1 MKTSR
6 KPIIDKMVELDMLQM
21 SEGETFQEWK
31 SSWERVGLS
40 MDLNK
45 TASEKLATEFFLC
58 FNDPEK
64 SLRDY
69 KLKISEEVRSSA
81 LPYAMKKGGAKLL
94 LEVSARIDR
103 VNLNSG
109 V

>member
-1 MKTSR
+1 
-6 KPIIDKMVELDMLQM
+6 MVELNMLQM
-21 SEGETFQEWK
+21 NEGETFQEWK
-31 SSWERVGLS
+31 STWERIGLS

-45 TASEKLATEFFLC
+45 SASEKLATEFWLC

-64 SLRDY
+64 SIRDF
-69 KLKISEEVRSSA
+69 KIKISDEVRSSA

-94 LEVSARIDR
+94 LKVSARIDR
-103 VNLNSG
+103 VNLNTG